1 MIELNIIML
10 EIYIGCGIMNKNNM
24 DNKSTD
30 PYKVNR
36 GLIWIGSIILLI
48 CSVYMII
55 LKTLNDFI
63 TIAVLIGALIIITSF
78 FSYIGMDNPKDERL
92 MKLGTTSATW
102 SWFTTLGFVCFLLF
116 SGFYA
121 NRQFQPTELFG
132 LVIFVMVSTMLV
144 TNTYFNL
151 KGDVE

>member
-1 MIELNIIML
+1 MVEFMKKNK
-10 EIYIGCGIMNKNNM
+10 MN
-24 DNKSTD
+24 NKSVD
-30 PYKVNR
+30 PYKLNR

-48 CSVYMII
+48 CAVYMII

-116 SGFYA
+116 SGFYS
-121 NRQFQPTELFG
+121 NRQFQPTEIFG

>member
-1 MIELNIIML
+1 MVEFMNEKKLNDK
-10 EIYIGCGIMNKNNM
+10 GI
-24 DNKSTD
+24 D
-30 PYKVNR
+30 PYILNR
-36 GLIWIGSIILLI
+36 RLIWIGSTILLI
-48 CSVYMII
+48 CAVYMII

-63 TIAVLIGALIIITSF
+63 TIAVLLGALIIITSF

-102 SWFTTLGFVCFLLF
+102 SWFTTLGFICFLLF
-116 SGFYA
+116 SGFYS

-144 TNTYFNL
+144 VNTYFNL